1 MQTSMRVARE
11 NRDRLA
17 RIAESEL
24 GGATL
29 DDALRVLLFEHESRR
44 ALARLAADP
53 DMAEDYLLESSE
65 LAEVDTEVAE

>member
-1 MQTSMRVARE
+1 MRIAKE

-17 RIAESEL
+17 RIAEAEL

-29 DDALRVLLFEHESRR
+29 DDALGVLLFEHESRR

-53 DMAEDYLLESSE
+53 DMSDDYLAEAAE
-65 LAEVDTEVAE
+65 LAEADVEVAE